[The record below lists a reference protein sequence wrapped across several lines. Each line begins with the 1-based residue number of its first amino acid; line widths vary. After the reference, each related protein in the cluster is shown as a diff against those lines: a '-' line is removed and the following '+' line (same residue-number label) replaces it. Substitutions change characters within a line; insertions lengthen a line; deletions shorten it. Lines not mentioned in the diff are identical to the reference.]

1 LAQFVLEAVRIFE
14 KYGMVA
20 RNDLEAMVTVHAG
33 RFLQYFAADSGSKRK
48 QMGGK
53 TVTGAIR
60 IGIGGWTYEPWRGPF
75 YPDKL
80 PQKRELEYASRQLT
94 SIEIN
99 GTFYGSQKPET
110 FAKWHDETPDD
121 FVFSLK
127 APRFATNRKVL
138 ADAGRTIAR
147 FFAGGVME
155 LKDKLGPINWQ
166 LMPTKEFDPADFE
179 AFLKLL
185 PKEIEGRALR
195 HVVEVRHGSFRT
207 PDFIALAR
215 EHGVAVAIAAES
227 LYPQIADTTASFIY
241 ARIMGTQ
248 ETAELGYSDAALDLW
263 AARAQAWA
271 RGAAVDGLDRVEPQP
286 ADGKA
291 RDVYIYVISGYK
303 VRNPA
308 AAMALQR
315 RLG

>member
-1 LAQFVLEAVRIFE
+1 
-14 KYGMVA
+14 M
-20 RNDLEAMVTVHAG
+20 
-33 RFLQYFAADSGSKRK
+33 SGTPS
-48 QMGGK
+48 
-53 TVTGAIR
+53 GAIR
-60 IGIGGWTYEPWRGPF
+60 IGIGGWTYEPWRGTF

-80 PQKRELEYASRQLT
+80 PQKGELAYASRQIT

-110 FAKWHDETPDD
+110 FAKWRDETPDG

-127 APRFATNRKVL
+127 APRFATNRTVL
-138 ADAGRTIAR
+138 ADAGPTIAR

-166 LMPTKEFDPADFE
+166 LMPTKKFDPADFE

-185 PKEIEGRALR
+185 PKEVEGRTLR
-195 HVVEVRHGSFRT
+195 HVVEVRHDSFHT
-207 PDFIALAR
+207 PDFVALVR

-227 LYPQIADTTASFIY
+227 AYPQIADATAPFVY

-263 AARAQAWA
+263 AARAKAWA
-271 RGAAVDGLDRVEPQP
+271 SGAAADGLDCVEPRR

-291 RDVYIYVISGYK
+291 RDVFIYVISGHK

-308 AAMALQR
+308 AAMALLR